1 MRLEHLFLRTVAE
14 RSTFVRDAL
23 VYAANAHNSIDQRRK
38 FTGRPY
44 TDHTEAVAGLVA
56 LCDPTNEVLIVAAIL
71 HDVVEDVPGHTIDNI
86 SSIFGNAV
94 GDLVK
99 EVTDVYAKEAY
110 PHLNR
115 TERHAMERAR
125 LSMISL
131 SGKMI
136 KLADL
141 IDNLS
146 DIRQSNPGFAVTY
159 FEEKRALMSIF
170 ISAEEFKLLPLGFQL
185 IHNSIELLLAA

>member
-23 VYAANAHNSIDQRRK
+23 VYAAK

-44 TDHTEAVAGLVA
+44 TDYTEAVAGLVA

-115 TERHAMERAR
+115 AERHAMERAR

-146 DIRQSNPGFAVTY
+146 DIRQSNPDFAVTY